1 MITPELSTYKKSLKP
16 SILAEAMKSFT
27 ECGIR
32 AVKMD
37 DIAKN
42 LGISKRTLY
51 EIYSNK
57 EDVLAD
63 VVKYMLDKL
72 NKYLRE
78 YAAHCD
84 DTIDVLLE
92 AIRLQIEYSVS
103 THADFFNDLHRYPE
117 AEKQLEKYRKGQE
130 QSTREFFQK
139 GVIQGYF
146 RKDVDYEIFHRIT
159 GGSVQMIRTGKQY
172 MDLTYQDVFK
182 NYLSVVIRGIC
193 TPKGVERLDRFVE
206 MHVTPKA

>member
-1 MITPELSTYKKSLKP
+1 
-16 SILAEAMKSFT
+16 
-27 ECGIR
+27 
-32 AVKMD
+32 MD

-72 NKYLRE
+72 NKYMRE
-78 YAAHCD
+78 YVAHCD

-92 AIRLQIEYSVS
+92 AMRLQIEYSVS